1 MTSLPKVFVFTIA
14 CLVLGAA
21 KAEVKT
27 ALEKHLDHP
36 DQQLFFSAENLN
48 VNNHRLEGLPYA
60 LCKTVKEATS
70 SRLTEMRCKIVVH
83 SQTPPEKSCNISLIA
98 APSTATTHSRIGNL
112 IKLIKFGSQKAVLL
126 WFEESIVPSV
136 GVFKGKI
143 RSSIVDLT
151 TCQSKEVVLLE
162 EMINSS
168 NIVAYANVIPYEDS
182 FDVIIGF
189 PTAEWYKFSVDS
201 KGRVTENKPGW
212 VKSGHW
218 ISQFT
223 SVASGSRSKGYLR
236 FNEEFNFSGRR
247 NLKSE
252 IILIKPD
259 GSQKQLMDQTVTG
272 KKSVS
277 TVHQAISIAFA
288 VNDKTVKIQKFDQE
302 GNSKLHFSV
311 DFDYTIANL
320 LIRNLADGGFL
331 LLTTSKDKPYHVTK
345 LDSSGQRIGHLELG
359 AGFKKNHGVT
369 SYLYSE
375 TVALEDDPSG
385 GYCLSSVYSPTIKGQ
400 LREESDLDL
409 LVKCFS
415 DSDFF
420 SA

>member
-1 MTSLPKVFVFTIA
+1 MASWPKVFIFTIA
-14 CLVLGAA
+14 CFVSGAA

-36 DQQLFFSAENLN
+36 KQQLFFSAENLN
-48 VNNHRLEGLPYA
+48 VNNHRLGGLPYA
-60 LCKTVKEATS
+60 LSKTVKEATS
-70 SRLTEMRCKIVVH
+70 SRLTEM
-83 SQTPPEKSCNISLIA
+83 
-98 APSTATTHSRIGNL
+98 
-112 IKLIKFGSQKAVLL
+112 
-126 WFEESIVPSV
+126 
-136 GVFKGKI
+136 
-143 RSSIVDLT
+143 
-151 TCQSKEVVLLE
+151 
-162 EMINSS
+162 
-168 NIVAYANVIPYEDS
+168 
-182 FDVIIGF
+182 
-189 PTAEWYKFSVDS
+189 SVDS
-201 KGRVTENKPGW
+201 EGRVTENKPGW
-212 VKSGHW
+212 AKSGHW

-223 SVASGSRSKGYLR
+223 SVAPDSRSKGYLR

-252 IILIKPD
+252 IIFIKSD
-259 GSQKQLMDQTVTG
+259 GLQKQLMDQTVTG

-277 TVHQAISIAFA
+277 TVHQVISIAFVA
-288 VNDKTVKIQKFDQE
+288 NDKTVKIQKFDQE

-320 LIRNLADGGFL
+320 LIRNLADSGFL

-345 LDSSGQRIGHLELG
+345 LDSSGQRVGHLELG
-359 AGFKKNHGVT
+359 AGSKKNHGVT

-385 GYCLSSVYSPTIKGQ
+385 GYCLSLVYSPTIKGQ
-400 LREESDLDL
+400 LREESDLDQ

-415 DSDFF
+415 DRDFS